1 MEGNERRGRSLV
13 LYAIVS
19 LVLLSGALVAL
30 QLVALGPK
38 EVLRGAVRFVLTVAL
53 GVAVF
58 RGHRWARGVL
68 IVLCLAG
75 CALAAWL
82 LWAQAMPKIALYL
95 IGAQGAFYGAVG
107 LLLWFS
113 PSVKAFVDYQSFAM
127 NRRPPRG

>member
-1 MEGNERRGRSLV
+1 MEGNERRGKSLV
-13 LYAIVS
+13 LFAIVS
-19 LVLLSGALVAL
+19 LALLSGAFVAF
-30 QLVALGPK
+30 QLVALGPRD
-38 EVLRGAVRFVLTVAL
+38 VLRSAVRFALTVAL

-75 CALAAWL
+75 CALAARFI
-82 LWAQAMPKIALYL
+82 WAQSMPKIALYL

-127 NRRPPRG
+127 NR